1 MPSVSTLR
9 EDIHFSK
16 GQTFRVLRWDRSMKS
31 VEVVLD
37 PLHSAPSP
45 GHGDH
50 WHFHRAVE
58 LTSISRGAGTRF
70 IGDHI
75 GLFEAR
81 DLVLIG
87 SNVPHYW
94 HARGESA
101 GLALQWD
108 FPLDH
113 GIWRLGEAEALAPLH
128 EAARRGIALS
138 RNTAETVV
146 RLMKQTA
153 ETAGLR
159 RLGLFLELSSVLAE
173 APARDRRF
181 LSRQAFSLS
190 APAEKQEA
198 IRRAVS
204 YILAHHAEA
213 VRLEDL
219 LEVTG
224 MSRPTFARQFKE
236 HAGKSFSSF
245 LNQVRIHA
253 VCRALQETDLQITAI
268 ALSHGFRQL
277 SFFNRLFRREMGVP
291 PSRYRSQFGEERA
304 GN

>member
-1 MPSVSTLR
+1 
-9 EDIHFSK
+9 
-16 GQTFRVLRWDRSMKS
+16 MKS

-37 PLHSAPSP
+37 PSHSAPSP

-50 WHFHRAVE
+50 WHYHRAVE
-58 LTSISRGAGTRF
+58 LTLISAGMGTRF
-70 IGDHI
+70 VGDHI

-94 HARGESA
+94 HARAESA
-101 GLALQWD
+101 GMALQWD

-113 GIWRLGEAEALAPLH
+113 GIWRLGESSALTSLH
-128 EAARRGIALS
+128 EAARRGISLS
-138 RNTAETVV
+138 GRTAETVA
-146 RLMKQTA
+146 RLMAQTA
-153 ETAGLR
+153 EAAGLQ
-159 RLGLFLELSSVLAE
+159 RLGLFLELSGVLAE
-173 APARDRRF
+173 APERDRRY

-204 YILAHHAEA
+204 YILANHAEP

-219 LEVTG
+219 LKVTG

-245 LNQVRIHA
+245 LNQVRIQA
-253 VCRALQETDLQITAI
+253 VCRALQETNLQITEI

-277 SFFNRLFRREMGVP
+277 SFFNRLFRREIGCP
-291 PSRYRSQFGEERA
+291 PSRYRAQFGEERA
-304 GN
+304 RN